1 VHDRFPLAGNDR
13 ACGHTAR
20 AWSTNALYFNPTGDN
35 LMKFL
40 SKAPMKSFA
49 AAVVAFMVLAIP
61 AQADD
66 IGCMN
71 TCSAAATQA
80 SNSARSSATQQA
92 ATSCGQNAHS
102 QQEFNSCMSAAQ
114 PYIDQAAQT
123 AYNSAY
129 SSCMG
134 QCRAYSYSYY

>member
-1 VHDRFPLAGNDR
+1 M
-13 ACGHTAR
+13 
-20 AWSTNALYFNPTGDN
+20 NALSINPTGDN
-35 LMKFL
+35 LMKLL
-40 SKAPMKSFA
+40 SKAPIKSFA
-49 AAVVAFMVLAIP
+49 AAVVAFMALAIP

-134 QCRAYSYSYY
+134 QCRPNPYYF